1 MRNET
6 KENLKLRTQLAILQ
20 NERELIRMM
29 CGQFKAEFINKET
42 FLKSIERV
50 IINTSCMLDD

>member
-1 MRNET
+1 MRKET
-6 KENLKLRTQLAILQ
+6 KENMKLRTQLAIVQ

-29 CGQFKAEFINKET
+29 CGQFKAGFIDKET

-50 IINTSCMLDD
+50 MINTSCMLDD

>member
-20 NERELIRMM
+20 NERELVRMM
-29 CGQFKAEFINKET
+29 CGQFKAGFINKET

-50 IINTSCMLDD
+50 IINTSCMLDN

>member
-20 NERELIRMM
+20 NERELVRMM
-29 CGQFKAEFINKET
+29 CGQFKAKFIDKET

-50 IINTSCMLDD
+50 IINTSCILDD